1 MKYFSNNNSLQK
13 DLKELSVFLG
23 NNLDWVQGAG
33 GNTSVKDNGILWVKA
48 SGYWLSDAQNKNIFT
63 PLDRQAVL
71 DKIDQEIEDLSSA
84 QILEKQYHSLRP
96 SIETTLHAL
105 MRHRFV
111 AHVHSVNVISYAVL
125 KNSKKILSEKLEG
138 ISWLWVPY
146 VRPGLPLTKM
156 LKKMNVSDFDVIILA
171 NHGVVIGGDT
181 KEEVLDV
188 FKQVEIRLCR
198 SVRGNFLE
206 TDKAKLESL
215 VDSLSYRLPKYDFT
229 HTLANDSLSLKII
242 GKNALYPDHVI
253 FLGPGTIPVM
263 TQEEFKDRSPE
274 KPSNS
279 YYKVVVIK
287 GIGVIVNQNLSENA
301 EEMLHCLTNVLL
313 RLHPSDK
320 LQHLTQNQEAELL
333 GWDAEKYRKSIQ
345 R

>member
-1 MKYFSNNNSLQK
+1 MKYFSNNNYLQK
-13 DLKELSVFLG
+13 DLKELSAFLG
-23 NNLDWVQGAG
+23 NNLDWIQGAG

-48 SGYWLSDAQNKNIFT
+48 SGYWLSEALNKNIFT

-71 DKIDQEIEDLSSA
+71 DKIDQEIEDLGSA
-84 QILEKQYHSLRP
+84 QILEKHYHSLRP

-105 MRHRFV
+105 MRQRFV
-111 AHVHSVNVISYAVL
+111 VHVHSVNVISYAVL
-125 KNSKKILSEKLEG
+125 KDGKAILDEKLKG
-138 ISWLWVPY
+138 IKWLWVPY

-156 LKKMNVSDFDVIILA
+156 LNKMGVSDYDVIILA
-171 NHGVVIGGDT
+171 NHGAVIGGDT
-181 KEEVLDV
+181 KEEVLDI
-188 FKQVEIRLCR
+188 FKQVETRLCR

-206 TDKAKLESL
+206 TEKPKLESL
-215 VDSLSYRLPKYDFT
+215 VDSLDYKLPKHDLT
-229 HTLANDSLSLKII
+229 HCLARDDLLLEII

-253 FLGPGTIPVM
+253 FLGPGAIPVM
-263 TQEEFKDRSPE
+263 TQEEFINRFSE
-274 KPSNS
+274 ESSNLH
-279 YYKVVVIK
+279 YKVVVIK

-313 RLHPSDK
+313 RLQPSDK
-320 LQHLTQNQEAELL
+320 LQHLTQNEEAELL

>member
-1 MKYFSNNNSLQK
+1 MKYFSNDNSLQK

-23 NNLDWVQGAG
+23 SNLDWVQGAG
-33 GNTSVKDNGILWVKA
+33 GNTSVKENGILWVKA
-48 SGYWLSDAQNKNIFT
+48 SGYWLSDAQNNNIFT

-71 DKIDQEIEDLSSA
+71 DKIYQEIEDLSSA
-84 QILEKQYHSLRP
+84 QILEKKYNSLRP

-105 MRHRFV
+105 MQHRFV

-125 KNSKKILSEKLEG
+125 KNSKKILNDKLEG
-138 ISWLWVPY
+138 INWLWVPY

-156 LKKMNVSDFDVIILA
+156 LTKMNVSDFDVIILA
-171 NHGVVIGGDT
+171 NHGLVIGGDT
-181 KEEVLDV
+181 KEEVLDI
-188 FKQVEIRLCR
+188 FEQVETRLCR
-198 SVRGNFLE
+198 SFRENFLE
-206 TDKAKLESL
+206 TDKTKLESL
-215 VDSLSYRLPKYDFT
+215 IDSLEYKLPKHDLS
-229 HTLANDSLSLKII
+229 HALANDDLSLEIM
-242 GKNALYPDHVI
+242 GKNPLYPDHVI

-263 TQEEFKDRSPE
+263 TQEEFKYRSSE
-274 KPSNS
+274 EPSNLHF
-279 YYKVVVIK
+279 KVVVIK
-287 GIGVIVNQNLSENA
+287 GIGVIVNQNLSDNA

>member
-1 MKYFSNNNSLQK
+1 MDQINNNNSLK
-13 DLKELSVFLG
+13 NDLKELSAFLG

-33 GNTSVKDNGILWVKA
+33 GNTSVKENGVLWVKA
-48 SGYWLSDAQNKNIFT
+48 SGYWLSDAQNNNIFT

-71 DKIDQEIEDLSSA
+71 DKINQEIEDLSSA

-125 KNSKKILSEKLEG
+125 KNSKKILSEKLDS

-156 LKKMNVSDFDVIILA
+156 LNKMNVSDFDVIILA

-215 VDSLSYRLPKYDFT
+215 VDSLSYKLPKYDLS

-242 GKNALYPDHVI
+242 AKNALYPDHVI

-274 KPSNS
+274 VPSNS

-313 RLHPSDK
+313 RLNPSDE

>member
-48 SGYWLSDAQNKNIFT
+48 SGYWLSDAKNNNIFT
-63 PLDRQAVL
+63 LLDRQAVL

-84 QILEKQYHSLRP
+84 QIFEKKYQSLKP

-105 MRHRFV
+105 MQHRFV

-125 KNSKKILSEKLEG
+125 KNSKKILNEKLKG
-138 ISWLWVPY
+138 ISWLWIPY

-156 LKKMNVSDFDVIILA
+156 LKKMNVSDFNVIILA
-171 NHGVVIGGDT
+171 NHGIVIGGDS
-181 KEEVLDV
+181 KKEVLDI
-188 FKQVEIRLCR
+188 FKEVETRLFR
-198 SVRGNFLE
+198 SVRGNFFE
-206 TDKAKLESL
+206 TDKSKLESL
-215 VDSLSYRLPKYDFT
+215 IESLEYKLPKHDLT
-229 HTLANDSLSLKII
+229 HSLAKDDLSLKIMSR
-242 GKNALYPDHVI
+242 KPLYPDHVI

-263 TQEEFKDRSPE
+263 TKEKFKYMSSE
-274 KPSNS
+274 KPSNL

-313 RLHPSDK
+313 RLDPSDK

>member
-1 MKYFSNNNSLQK
+1 
-13 DLKELSVFLG
+13 
-23 NNLDWVQGAG
+23 
-33 GNTSVKDNGILWVKA
+33 
-48 SGYWLSDAQNKNIFT
+48 
-63 PLDRQAVL
+63 
-71 DKIDQEIEDLSSA
+71 
-84 QILEKQYHSLRP
+84 
-96 SIETTLHAL
+96 

-125 KNSKKILSEKLEG
+125 KNSKKILNEKLEG

-181 KEEVLDV
+181 KEEVLDI
-188 FKQVEIRLCR
+188 FKQVERRLCR

-206 TDKAKLESL
+206 TDKARLESL
-215 VDSLSYRLPKYDFT
+215 VDSTEYKLPKHDFS
-229 HTLANDSLSLKII
+229 HALAKDSLSLEIM
-242 GKNALYPDHVI
+242 GKNPLYPDHVI

-263 TQEEFKDRSPE
+263 TQEEFNYRFSE
-274 KPSNS
+274 GFSNLH
-279 YYKVVVIK
+279 YKVVVIK

-301 EEMLHCLTNVLL
+301 EEMLHCLANVLL
-313 RLHPSDK
+313 RLHSADN
-320 LQHLTQNQEAELL
+320 LQHLTQNQENELL
-333 GWDAEKYRKSIQ
+333 GWDAEKYRKTIQ

>member
-1 MKYFSNNNSLQK
+1 MKSFGKNNSLQK
-13 DLKELSVFLG
+13 DLKELSIFLG
-23 NNLDWVQGAG
+23 NNIDWIQGAG

-48 SGYWLSDAQNKNIFT
+48 SGYWLSDAQNNNIFT

-71 DKIDQEIEDLSSA
+71 DKINQEIEDLSSA

-125 KNSKKILSEKLEG
+125 KNSKKILNDKLEG

-181 KEEVLDV
+181 KEEVLDI
-188 FKQVEIRLCR
+188 FEQVETRLCR
-198 SVRGNFLE
+198 SFRGNFLE
-206 TDKAKLESL
+206 TDKSKLESL
-215 VDSLSYRLPKYDFT
+215 VDSLEYKLPKHDLS
-229 HTLANDSLSLKII
+229 HALAKDGLSLEIM
-242 GKNALYPDHVI
+242 GKNPLYPDHVI

-274 KPSNS
+274 EPSNS
-279 YYKVVVIK
+279 YYKAVVIK

-301 EEMLHCLTNVLL
+301 EEMLYCLTNVLL

-320 LQHLTQNQEAELL
+320 LRHLTQNQEAELL

>member
-1 MKYFSNNNSLQK
+1 MKSFSNNNSLQK

-23 NNLDWVQGAG
+23 NNLDWIQGAG

-48 SGYWLSDAQNKNIFT
+48 SGYWLSDAQKNNIFT
-63 PLDRQAVL
+63 PLNRKAVL
-71 DKIDQEIEDLSSA
+71 DIIDQEIEDLSST
-84 QILEKQYHSLRP
+84 QIFEKQYQGFRP

-111 AHVHSVNVISYAVL
+111 AHIHSVNVISYAVL
-125 KNSKKILSEKLEG
+125 KNSKKILNEKLEG
-138 ISWLWVPY
+138 ISWVWIPY

-156 LKKMNVSDFDVIILA
+156 LKKMNVADFDVIILA

-181 KEEVLDV
+181 KKEVLDI
-188 FKQVEIRLCR
+188 FEQVETRLCR
-198 SVRGNFLE
+198 SVRRNFLE
-206 TDKAKLESL
+206 TDKIKLEML
-215 VDSLSYRLPKYDFT
+215 VDSLDYKLPKHDLS
-229 HTLANDSLSLKII
+229 HTLANDDLSLEII
-242 GKNALYPDHVI
+242 GKNPLYPDHVI
-253 FLGPGTIPVM
+253 FLGPGTIPII
-263 TQEEFKDRSPE
+263 TQEEFKYRSSE
-274 KPSNS
+274 EPSNL

-287 GIGVIVNQNLSENA
+287 GTGVIVNQNLSENA
-301 EEMLHCLTNVLL
+301 EEMLHCLANVLL

>member
-1 MKYFSNNNSLQK
+1 MKSFSKNNSLQK
-13 DLKELSVFLG
+13 DLKELSIFLG
-23 NNLDWVQGAG
+23 NNIDWIQGAG

-48 SGYWLSDAQNKNIFT
+48 SGYWLSDAQNNNIFT

-84 QILEKQYHSLRP
+84 QILDKQDKVLKP

-105 MRHRFV
+105 MRHKFV
-111 AHVHSVNVISYAVL
+111 AHAHSVNVISYAVL

-146 VRPGLPLTKM
+146 VRPGLPLTIM
-156 LKKMNVSDFDVIILA
+156 LNQMNMFDFDVIILA

-181 KEEVLDV
+181 KEEVLDI
-188 FKQVEIRLCR
+188 FDQVETRLCR
-198 SVRGNFLE
+198 SVRGNFSE
-206 TDKAKLESL
+206 TDKVRLESL
-215 VDSLSYRLPKYDFT
+215 VDSLSYKLPKHDLT
-229 HTLANDSLSLKII
+229 HALAKDSLSLKII

-253 FLGPGTIPVM
+253 FLGPGPIPIM
-263 TQEEFKDRSPE
+263 TQEEFIFKLSKE
-274 KPSNS
+274 SLNLNS
-279 YYKVVVIK
+279 KVIVIK
-287 GIGVIVNQNLSENA
+287 GIGIIVNQNFSENA

-313 RLHPSDK
+313 RLNSSDE

>member
-1 MKYFSNNNSLQK
+1 MKSFSKNNSLQK
-13 DLKELSVFLG
+13 DLKDLKELSIFLG
-23 NNLDWVQGAG
+23 NNIDWIQGAG

-48 SGYWLSDAQNKNIFT
+48 SGYWLSDAQNNNIFT

-71 DKIDQEIEDLSSA
+71 DKIDQEIEDLGSA

-125 KNSKKILSEKLEG
+125 KNSKKILNEKLEG

-146 VRPGLPLTKM
+146 VRPGLPLTKI
-156 LKKMNVSDFDVIILA
+156 LNKMNVSDFDVIILA

-188 FKQVEIRLCR
+188 FNQVETRLCR
-198 SVRGNFLE
+198 SVRGNFQE

-215 VDSLSYRLPKYDFT
+215 TNSLEYKLPKHDLT
-229 HTLANDSLSLKII
+229 HSLAK
-242 GKNALYPDHVI
+242 
-253 FLGPGTIPVM
+253 
-263 TQEEFKDRSPE
+263 
-274 KPSNS
+274 
-279 YYKVVVIK
+279 
-287 GIGVIVNQNLSENA
+287 
-301 EEMLHCLTNVLL
+301 
-313 RLHPSDK
+313 
-320 LQHLTQNQEAELL
+320 
-333 GWDAEKYRKSIQ
+333 
-345 R
+345 

>member
-1 MKYFSNNNSLQK
+1 
-13 DLKELSVFLG
+13 
-23 NNLDWVQGAG
+23 
-33 GNTSVKDNGILWVKA
+33 
-48 SGYWLSDAQNKNIFT
+48 
-63 PLDRQAVL
+63 
-71 DKIDQEIEDLSSA
+71 
-84 QILEKQYHSLRP
+84 
-96 SIETTLHAL
+96 

-125 KNSKKILSEKLEG
+125 KNSEKILNEKLEG

-229 HTLANDSLSLKII
+229 HALANDSLSLKII

-274 KPSNS
+274 VPSNS